1 MRDGGTAKEDRHL
14 TDPYQK
20 GTVDSIDEGMYLW
33 VSNSSINSVLEIF
46 VGSVAFSP
54 L

>member
-1 MRDGGTAKEDRHL
+1 MAKEDRHL
-14 TDPYQK
+14 MDPYQK
-20 GTVDSIDEGMYLW
+20 GTADSTDEGMYLW
-33 VSNSSINSVLEIF
+33 VSNGSINSVLEIL